1 MNKLISL
8 PTTFFILSLLFV
20 WNGCCDSNDE
30 VVKTAQKDDLTIV
43 MTKNLKTA
51 SVTLEFFNE
60 NAKRITTHY
69 YRNGFTMCDPSWP
82 YQSKVNEYPD
92 EIEIFDDQDSLAA
105 KIECLKVGE
114 GVLGKYGKKFIYDCN
129 QFEYD
134 SIHRAK
140 VGGMDYLPGL
150 TEKAIKRTFHFKLI
164 QDCNGPSRIPML
176 EILYDYDKKR
186 AKKLAYNQN
195 GKIESI
201 SLYTYP
207 HEKIYEKKLF
217 VDGEYIK
224 TKCFANDS
232 LKIEAREFVDEK
244 KSCLE

>member
-1 MNKLISL
+1 MNKLNFL
-8 PTTFFILSLLFV
+8 PITFFILNLLFV
-20 WNGCCDSNDE
+20 WNGCSDSNE
-30 VVKTAQKDDLTIV
+30 KIVKTTQKDDLTIV
-43 MTKNLKTA
+43 MTENLKTA
-51 SVTLEFFNE
+51 SVTLDFFNE
-60 NAKRITTHY
+60 KNKRITTHY
-69 YRNGFTMCDPSWP
+69 YGNGFTICDTSLL
-82 YQSKVNEYPD
+82 YQSKINEYPD

-129 QFEYD
+129 QLEYD
-134 SIHRAK
+134 SIHRVK
-140 VGGMDYLPGL
+140 VGGIDYRPGL
-150 TEKAIKRTFHFKLI
+150 TKKAIKRTFHFKLI
-164 QDCNGPSRIPML
+164 QDCKGPARIPMS

-186 AKKLAYNQN
+186 VKRLAYNQN

-217 VDGEYIK
+217 IDGEFIK

-232 LKIEAREFVDEK
+232 LKIETKEFVDEK